1 MGNLH
6 PVVNP
11 TEIHLPNMVIA
22 IPLNKSV
29 IASLMIEMEGINQG
43 SELVMESTSKFKGE
57 DEV

>member
-1 MGNLH
+1 MENLH
-6 PVVNP
+6 P

-22 IPLNKSV
+22 IPLDKSA

-43 SELVMESTSKFKGE
+43 SELVMESISKSKRE